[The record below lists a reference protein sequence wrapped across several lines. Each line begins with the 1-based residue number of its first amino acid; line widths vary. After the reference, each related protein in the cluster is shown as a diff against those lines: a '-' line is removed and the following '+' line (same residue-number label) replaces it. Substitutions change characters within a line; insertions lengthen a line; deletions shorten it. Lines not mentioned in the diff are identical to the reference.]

1 MARLVWLVTGC
12 SSGFG
17 WAFVKQIL
25 HRGDLVIATARRV
38 DSLQPLKD
46 AGAAVLQLDVT
57 STQATLNAIITDAIA
72 VYGHI
77 DVLVNNAGYI
87 AAGAWE
93 DTPSVF
99 RKFPL
104 ILILRSMLI
113 LSVTLKSVPI
123 SRQTYLVFSR

>member
-1 MARLVWLVTGC
+1 MTPLVWLVTGC

-17 WAFVKQIL
+17 RTFVKQIL
-25 HRGDLVIATARRV
+25 QRGDLVIATARRV
-38 DSLQPLKD
+38 ESLEPLKD
-46 AGAAVLQLDVT
+46 AGAAVLQLDVNN
-57 STQATLNAIITDAIA
+57 TQDTLNAIITEATA

-99 RKFPL
+99 RGYPPL
-104 ILILRSMLI
+104 SC
-113 LSVTLKSVPI
+113 
-123 SRQTYLVFSR
+123 